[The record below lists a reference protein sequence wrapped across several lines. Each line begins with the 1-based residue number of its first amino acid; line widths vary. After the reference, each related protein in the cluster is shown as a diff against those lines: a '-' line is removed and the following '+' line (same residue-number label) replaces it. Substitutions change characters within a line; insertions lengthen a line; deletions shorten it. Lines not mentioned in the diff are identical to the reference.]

1 MSKQRSSVLSRAGSS
16 SVASPKKAK
25 AASTRAPTTPGG
37 GSGAFALTEIQIP
50 EQHHDR
56 QQQNHQEKPD
66 HDTARNRRNSSSSS
80 AADGQSSSAPPS
92 ADNAQLRRE
101 GGKLLLRGDPEAPLS
116 SFRFNPGATTPLPS
130 TVNVEKVLSAV
141 QASVDLPGESQAPW
155 ADFFGSP
162 ENRKLIEDLFWY
174 RYLTEHQ
181 QGLDEEATTFMAK
194 KMFFRMSASFVHLF
208 RRTPKRHLDHIL
220 KVYPGALSQTVY
232 LAFFISC
239 PHECV
244 GLNGKWKTNLE
255 RDVSGWCTGMRTRAS
270 TYRSWAVNHFD
281 VTPVERYPAH
291 VLTRVEKQLQREGV
305 ASSQHVQ
312 ASRSKAKRHQR
323 TASSTVTPGHS
334 ALNSSHGHRRTQSS
348 SHHAHSPKTPSAATT
363 TLQLGKT
370 ERKQRPSLPL
380 NRPIRYREEVVL
392 TNSGFIKH
400 YQEFG
405 KNPRGIPPYS
415 YQHVANFTRKREPRR
430 LAAGLDALWR
440 MSSEDAEEM
449 ADAEEA
455 AASAAGGAGDSGTAD
470 GPARDASAGSAAASG
485 TDDAGAGDS
494 AAAPRTYRSLI
505 EAHANEAWDLIK
517 GYKDSKDQMQ
527 LELAKEARELAQKEA
542 MRAMEE
548 HAIYKGGVHEYSNY
562 LVKQNKS
569 WRSSSVE
576 RSGSR

>member
-1 MSKQRSSVLSRAGSS
+1 MNKQRSSVLSRAGSS
-16 SVASPKKAK
+16 VASPKQAKKAT
-25 AASTRAPTTPGG
+25 SSRTTPGG
-37 GSGAFALTEIQIP
+37 GSGAFALTEVQIP
-50 EQHHDR
+50 ESQHDH
-56 QQQNHQEKPD
+56 QQQNQEKLE
-66 HDTARNRRNSSSSS
+66 HDVDRNKSS
-80 AADGQSSSAPPS
+80 PS
-92 ADNAQLRRE
+92 ADGSSSPSSENSQLRRE
-101 GGKLLLRGDPEAPLS
+101 GGKLLLRGDPAAPLS

-141 QASVDLPGESQAPW
+141 QVSVDLPAESQAPW
-155 ADFFGSP
+155 ATFFGSP

-194 KMFFRMSASFVHLF
+194 KLFFRMSASFVHLF

-220 KVYPGALSQTVY
+220 KVYPSALSQTVY
-232 LAFFISC
+232 LAFFVSC

-244 GLNGKWKTNLE
+244 GLDGKWKTNLE

-312 ASRSKAKRHQR
+312 ASRSKAKRHHR
-323 TASSTVTPGHS
+323 TASSATPGHS
-334 ALNSSHGHRRTQSS
+334 TLNSSHGHRRTQSS
-348 SHHAHSPKTPSAATT
+348 SHGHVPKTPS

-430 LAAGLDALWR
+430 LVAGLDAMWR
-440 MSSEDAEEM
+440 MSSEDADDM

-455 AASAAGGAGDSGTAD
+455 ASAASGVGDSGPT
-470 GPARDASAGSAAASG
+470 GGSARSTSGANSSASG
-485 TDDAGAGDS
+485 DDAGAGDG

-517 GYKDSKDQMQ
+517 SYKDSKDQMQ